1 MKKLLKNLK
10 LFLLLWI
17 IPSLV
22 LAYSN
27 EVILGGQNI
36 GIELDSN
43 GVIIV
48 GTYEVNKE
56 SPAKNAN
63 LKTIGVSYT
72 FKLKDLLESNP
83 DYMIDDLSE
92 IIDILGGLQWAF
104 QVK

>member
-36 GIELDSN
+36 GISINSKGIL
-43 GVIIV
+43 VV
-48 GTYEVNKE
+48 GFYKVN
-56 SPAKNAN
+56 N
-63 LKTIGVSYT
+63 
-72 FKLKDLLESNP
+72 
-83 DYMIDDLSE
+83 
-92 IIDILGGLQWAF
+92 ILYILQ
-104 QVK
+104 